1 MNKPAYNLTIQN
13 NRSTFKEGLL
23 RARSHIV
30 FIVGILA
37 AFALISLLEDM
48 PHSYG
53 KYSLK
58 KTTQLLTLPP
68 QRELT
73 AQEMEWAR
81 TAWRYFENNTIPET
95 GMVNSVDGYTASTM
109 WDTSSYLMG
118 LISAYKLGIVDTA
131 EFNSRISKVLI
142 SMTNMPLFDGKLPNK
157 SYNTVTMDMVDYTN
171 QATDKGIGWSALDIG
186 RVLVP
191 LNILVWQYPQHNAA
205 VKDLINAWDFK
216 AMLKDGTMYGA
227 LYEHGETQML
237 QEGRLGYE
245 EYASKSLNLM
255 GLDVSSAIRYND
267 YMKLVNIMG
276 VNVATDNRSP
286 DIFTALNYVVSE
298 PYILDGIEF
307 GWDHNSYELSYR
319 VFKAQEERYNRTGIL
334 TAVSEDNLDREPYFI
349 YNTVFTDGKAWNTI
363 TEEGVSMPHLKTLS
377 TKAVIGWHMVYEN
390 DYTRKLIEK
399 LPQLFNEDKG
409 WYSGLYEVTG
419 EVNKAITCNSN
430 GIILEALAYKQFG
443 VLTKI

>member
-1 MNKPAYNLTIQN
+1 MNKPAYNFQINHRT
-13 NRSTFKEGLL
+13 TFKENLV

-30 FIVGILA
+30 FIAGILTA
-37 AFALISLLEDM
+37 LALISFFEDM
-48 PHSYG
+48 PYSYG

-58 KTTQLLTLPP
+58 KTTQLLELPP

-73 AQEMEWAR
+73 AQEMQWAR
-81 TAWRYFENNTIPET
+81 TAWRYFENNTIEQT

-131 EFNSRISKVLI
+131 EFNSRIRKVLI
-142 SMTNMPLFDGKLPNK
+142 SMTNMPLYEGKLPNK
-157 SYNTVTMDMVDYTN
+157 SYNTISMQMVDYKN
-171 QATDKGIGWSALDIG
+171 QPTEKGIGWSALDIG

-191 LNILVWQYPQHNAA
+191 LNILIWQYPQHNQA
-205 VKDLINAWDFK
+205 VKKLIRAWDFK
-216 AMLKDGTMYGA
+216 ALIKDGTMYGA
-227 LYEHGETQML
+227 LYENGETLML

-245 EYASKSLNLM
+245 EYVSKSFNLM
-255 GLDVSSAIRYND
+255 GLDVSEAIKYND

-276 VNVATDNRSP
+276 INVATDNRSP
-286 DIFTALNYVVSE
+286 DIFKALNYVDSE
-298 PYILDGIEF
+298 PYILDGVEF

-319 VFKAQEERYNRTGIL
+319 VFKVQEQRYIKTGIL
-334 TAVSEDNLDREPYFI
+334 TAVSKDNLDREPYFI
-349 YNTVFTDGKAWNTI
+349 YNTVFTSGKAWNTI

-390 DYTRKLIEK
+390 EYTSKLIQK
-399 LPQLFNEDKG
+399 LPFLFDPKKG
-409 WYSGLYEVTG
+409 WYSGMYEQTG

-430 GIILEALAYKQFG
+430 GIILEALAYKKFG